1 VGRLAKV
8 ERKAKGTKNVIR
20 SSELDPKFKYEVAG
34 RPGGEKLKVCYAC
47 GVCTAGCPV
56 SEVSEDFDPRKIIR
70 MVLMG
75 MKERVLSSDFIWYCT
90 QCFTCSGHCPQNVKF
105 TDIMRV
111 LRDMAVKEGYVDSSF
126 LQKAKE
132 LDRFS
137 QKVRHRLMKSI
148 VAKKGKSFTLNP
160 GELLSRVAKELS

>member
-1 VGRLAKV
+1 MAKV
-8 ERKAKGTKNVIR
+8 ERKAKGAKNVIR
-20 SSELDPKFKYEVAG
+20 SSELDPKFKYEVANQ
-34 RPGGEKLKVCYAC
+34 PGGEKLKVCYAC

-56 SEVSEDFDPRKIIR
+56 SEVSEDFDPRKIVR

-111 LRDMAVKEGYVDSSF
+111 LRDMAVKEGFVDSSF

-137 QKVRHRLMKSI
+137 QKVRFRLMKSI

-160 GELLSRVAKELS
+160 GELLGRVAKELV

>member
-1 VGRLAKV
+1 MAKV
-8 ERKAKGTKNVIR
+8 EKKPKGTKNVIR

-34 RPGGEKLKVCYAC
+34 QPGGEKLKVCYAC

-56 SEVSEDFDPRKIIR
+56 SEVSEDFDPRKIVR

-111 LRDMAVKEGYVDSSF
+111 LRDMAVKEGFVDSSF

-137 QKVRHRLMKSI
+137 QKVRFRLMKSI

-160 GELLSRVAKELS
+160 GELLGRVAKELA

>member
-1 VGRLAKV
+1 LAKV

-20 SSELDPKFKYEVAG
+20 SSELDPKFKYEVASQ
-34 RPGGEKLKVCYAC
+34 PGGEKLKVCYAC

-56 SEVSEDFDPRKIIR
+56 SEVSEDFDPRKIVR

-111 LRDMAVKEGYVDSSF
+111 LRDMAVKEGFVDSSF

-137 QKVRHRLMKSI
+137 QKVRFRLMKSI

-160 GELLSRVAKELS
+160 GELLGRVAKELA

>member
-1 VGRLAKV
+1 V
-8 ERKAKGTKNVIR
+8 KATKKIIR
-20 SSELDPKFKYEVAG
+20 SSELDSKFKYEVANH
-34 RPGGEKLKVCYAC
+34 PGGEKLKVCYAC

-111 LRDMAVKEGYVDSSF
+111 LRDMAVKEGHVDLSF

-137 QKVRHRLMKSI
+137 QKVRYRLMKSI
-148 VAKKGKSFTLNP
+148 VSKKGKSFTLNA
-160 GELLSRVAKELS
+160 GELLNRVAKELA

>member
-1 VGRLAKV
+1 MAKV
-8 ERKAKGTKNVIR
+8 EKKPKGTKNVIR

-34 RPGGEKLKVCYAC
+34 QPGGEKLKVCYAC

-56 SEVSEDFDPRKIIR
+56 SEVSEDFDPRKIVR

-90 QCFTCSGHCPQNVKF
+90 QCFTCSGHCPQSVKF

-111 LRDMAVKEGYVDSSF
+111 LRDMAVKEGFVDSSF

-137 QKVRHRLMKSI
+137 QKVRFRLMKSI

-160 GELLSRVAKELS
+160 GELLGRVAKELA